1 MARYTRK
8 KKRCIPPPKRQK
20 VVAAAS
26 SNRPAKRLQWSKAQ
40 MDAAIESVLSGTAIS
55 INRAAKDHGIPPTT
69 LKDRLSG
76 RVINGTKPGRVS
88 YLGSDEEKELE
99 SYLTK
104 ANEVGYGKTRRE
116 VKAIAEKVAAE
127 KGVLRCSHISDGWW
141 RRFLQRHPNLSL
153 RSGDATGHVRMNAMT
168 KENITNYFDLLKSCI
183 EENGLQNHPEC
194 IYNMDESGLPLD
206 PKPPKVIALK
216 GQRKVRYRCSGNKSQ
231 ITVLGCCSATGH
243 ALPPFIIFQGKQ
255 LNYQWT
261 HGEIPGTRY
270 GVSDSGW
277 TDRDLFRGWLMDHF
291 LTHAVAGRPLLLLV
305 DGHSS
310 HYDPDTIRF
319 AKEHNVIIFCL
330 PPHTT
335 HEAQPLDISFFGP
348 LKIHWREVCHA
359 FLQSSPGK
367 AVTKYNFVELFSKAW
382 LKTCLPET
390 ICSGFRRAG
399 IVPFCPDVLLKRCPG
414 SMEVDEDVCE
424 TSTSQHS
431 STETL
436 DKVNDCSSDNPTFS
450 PEKEE
455 LYQRRFEEGY
465 DLFDEDYERWLHNS
479 HPEVLESIVDH
490 FQDIDPITPESPV
503 SSFNITPN
511 DAHPEATPSSLPT
524 ISSPLA
530 MDTATSNSSSPA
542 ASVPETPPSNSV
554 SRNFSSPVASVPE
567 TPPSNIASHSTPTH
581 MRSPLSD
588 LGNRSGNRVSG
599 SSPLGKHL
607 KPVPVQGAKATK
619 TGHARVLTSAECME
633 LLEEKRRKKEQE
645 AEEKEERK
653 RERERKKAERAELL
667 EKKKKERL
675 ECQEQRKEAALK
687 KKQAAAAK
695 KQAAAAKKQAGK
707 LATVTRSARGRTKVV
722 PPLTARG
729 CTPTDSTTCSP
740 TAEGNSASG
749 PSSPIPAAQDL
760 TSEAKDPE
768 VWECAFCF
776 GFYQEDGTDWVEC
789 GCGRW
794 VHEQCMEEVVLDS
807 NGDERFCPF
816 CLN

>member
-1 MARYTRK
+1 MFFQSSMARYTRK

-20 VVAAAS
+20 VVTAAS
-26 SNRPAKRLQWSKAQ
+26 NNRPAKRLQWSKAQ
-40 MDAAIESVLSGTAIS
+40 MDAAIESVLSGTAVS
-55 INRAAKDHGIPPTT
+55 INRAAKDCGVPPTT

-76 RVINGTKPGRVS
+76 RVTNGTKPGRVS

-127 KGVLRCSHISDGWW
+127 KGVLRGSRISDGWW
-141 RRFLQRHPNLSL
+141 RGFLQRHPNLSL

-168 KENITNYFDLLKSCI
+168 KENLTNYFDLLNGCI

-231 ITVLGCCSATGH
+231 ITVLGCCSATGQ

-261 HGEIPGTRY
+261 REEIPGTRY

-291 LTHAVAGRPLLLLV
+291 LTHAVGGRPLLLLV

-348 LKIHWREVCHA
+348 LKIHWREVCHV

-367 AVTKYNFVELFSKAW
+367 VVTKYNFVELFSKAW
-382 LKTCLPET
+382 LKTCSPET

-414 SMEVDEDVCE
+414 SEGSMEVDEDVCE

-431 STETL
+431 SMETL
-436 DKVNDCSSDNPTFS
+436 DDCSSDNPTFSGPTFSGPTFS

-465 DLFDEDYERWLHNS
+465 DLFDEDYERWLRS
-479 HPEVLESIVDH
+479 SQPGVLESFHDL
-490 FQDIDPITPESPV
+490 DPESPV
-503 SSFNITPN
+503 RSFNDTPHG
-511 DAHPEATPSSLPT
+511 AHPEATPSSLP
-524 ISSPLA
+524 SPLA
-530 MDTATSNSSSPA
+530 MDTSTSNSSSPA
-542 ASVPETPPSNSV
+542 ASVPETPPSNIV
-554 SRNFSSPVASVPE
+554 SHNFSSPVASVPE
-567 TPPSNIASHSTPTH
+567 TPPSTIASRSTPTRI
-581 MRSPLSD
+581 RSPLSD
-588 LGNRSGNRVSG
+588 LGNRGGNRV
-599 SSPLGKHL
+599 SPLGKHL
-607 KPVPVQGAKATK
+607 KPVPVEGAKATK
-619 TGHARVLTSAECME
+619 TGHARVLTSAECLE
-633 LLEEKRRKKEQE
+633 VLEEKKRKKEQE

-653 RERERKKAERAELL
+653 KERERKKAEREELL

-675 ECQEQRKEAALK
+675 ERQEERKEAALK
-687 KKQAAAAK
+687 KKQAVAAK
-695 KQAAAAKKQAGK
+695 KQATAAKKQAGK

-722 PPLTARG
+722 PARG
-729 CTPTDSTTCSP
+729 CTPTDSSTT
-740 TAEGNSASG
+740 EGNSASG

-760 TSEAKDPE
+760 TLEAEDPDLEE

-776 GFYQEDGTDWVEC
+776 GCYQEDGTDWVEC

-794 VHEQCMEEVVLDS
+794 VHEQCMEEVLLDS